1 MNKWLMGALMVL
13 TMGVVSSCKDYD
25 DDIDV
30 HTTSIEGLR
39 AQITA
44 LEAAKDN
51 AASDLAKANE
61 AIKTAQAAA
70 DKAQT
75 DVNLANKAIEAANE
89 RIEAAEAAVKSAKAA
104 ADAAQGSAD
113 AAQQTANDALA
124 QAQKALAEAQA
135 AKEDAQAKLDAAVAE
150 VKAYAAQVAASEAK
164 AAAAQAKQELLE
176 ELLAKEAALN
186 AAIADRVTTEEFNQ
200 VVAGLATQEAL
211 NAALADVNAQIA
223 ALKAQLDD
231 NGTSVDAQ
239 LAAIKAQLDEVF
251 NDAVRKGDLETAIAT
266 LNASIAGVTGNLDA
280 VQTELKALLDTKAD
294 ATTVSAEFAQL
305 KETIQGLDQV
315 YVNKA
320 VVEALE
326 GRVSNLEAAVA
337 TLDQYYL
344 KSEVD
349 ALLAALA
356 STADVDAQISAVNA
370 AIAALNAKIDAA
382 QTSADAAAQ
391 YAELKSLLDGLRA
404 DLTALQAAAASEE
417 NLTQVKADIAALQS
431 AAATYATKADVTA
444 LEDALRASIA
454 ALEDNVNNKISTEIT
469 TLTEIVGTNSEKI
482 AQIEETIAAISGI
495 QTSLGGFGTRLDTAE
510 DNITSL
516 GGRIGTVEGELSGL
530 SAALAEIVAALND
543 LEDIDV
549 TTEPASGRLN
559 ASAASSLADVLKSM
573 MSQISTLNAAVAQ
586 MQSETSLYSLG
597 DAITSI
603 VYRPTGIDAYLYGF
617 PTIKATLLEP
627 QKAITWEFKNGVFT
641 TKDGADV
648 NKQFDIVAYYW
659 LNPTHADITKYNFG
673 FDEVAAKNQITRG
686 KTDEKQAGIT
696 ANVLG
701 VKDGILSVALKVK
714 EAGNVNDAITRD
726 ENENASGLITGSAS
740 KYAAHAW
747 ITTVALQAVLPA
759 ENTADNDT
767 ITSDYAILVPDYIK
781 DLILARNDYT
791 DGAPHEQG
799 NLKNH
804 LPTDYTALTDENAL
818 GDYSYRLAYNKT
830 DVVDLTKIDIHYDN
844 GTADAGVMD
853 HKTAID
859 RGFKFKYTILTDKD
873 YFTLDESKETIG
885 VAKNENTSVGKVANV
900 LVELQADDLTV
911 AYGFVSI
918 VITSPEVTVNIDLAD
933 LELKCNSDQT
943 TWKSAANTVATG
955 AKWADVKKAI
965 EAAIGVT
972 GALEYYEWNDEAI
985 DAKDATANPNITKWK
1000 NAKTKDTDTKGII
1013 SKDATDF
1020 KWTFTEAEVYAV
1032 FYDKANKPAP
1042 KAYKAQLHL
1051 NPIAGHPEYANVVVN
1066 VTIKNEIY
1074 PTGAFAYTQRIQQ
1087 YWFAKE
1093 SAEVAQSAEERH
1105 EIHGNV
1111 EVVAQ
1116 TDANDE
1122 FVFNIASSFF
1132 NSKPETYTTGNEI
1145 LIYDR
1150 KGSNYNEL
1158 ATVYFD
1164 ATKYYVYDAP
1174 DEGLAWDKLDAP
1186 ETSFAYGASGEKYL
1200 LYIDDLDAKVLKAVK
1215 GGKLIDADAQPVV
1228 ELSETYN
1235 NIATYQ
1241 GWTYFD
1247 GTNKDDYANA
1257 YDLLNKNDHNQL
1269 AAGETFTTH
1278 MVLDMRDYCFPIDFT
1293 ENDAFKFDIRYLRPI
1308 SADTQEPQT
1317 ITDATDGDTH
1327 ISLASLARFED
1338 WRGYKFSAYSRTNYL
1353 NYYGIRAVKPNLEKA
1368 ETNINGGWLNLKYFK
1383 GLEFIDDTKEGTGY
1397 YTGSSDFI
1405 SQLGYVTYRNNGLS
1419 VGEFQIKLPITL
1431 LYHWGETA
1439 EQEMIIT
1446 IKHTDGQDI
1455 TAREK

>member
-30 HTTSIEGLR
+30 HTTSIESLR
-39 AQITA
+39 AQVSA

-61 AIKTAQAAA
+61 AIRTAQAAA
-70 DKAQT
+70 DKAQA
-75 DVNLANKAIEAANE
+75 DVLTANKAIEAANE
-89 RIEAAEAAVKSAKAA
+89 RIDAAEAAVKAAKAA
-104 ADAAQGSAD
+104 AEAAQGSAD
-113 AAQQTANDALA
+113 AAQETANAALT
-124 QAQKALAEAQA
+124 QANAALAEAQA
-135 AKEDAQAKLDAAVAE
+135 AKAEAQSKLDAAVAE
-150 VKAYAAQVAASEAK
+150 VKAYAAQVAANEAA
-164 AAAAQAKQELLE
+164 AAAAQAKEELLN

-211 NAALADVNAQIA
+211 NAALADVNDQIA
-223 ALKAQLDD
+223 ALKTQLDD
-231 NGTSVDAQ
+231 NSASVDAQ

-280 VQTELKALLDTKAD
+280 VQAELKALIDTKAN
-294 ATTVSAEFAQL
+294 AETVSAEFAQL
-305 KETIQGLDQV
+305 KETIQALNQV
-315 YVNKA
+315 YVNKE

-356 STADVDAQISAVNA
+356 STADVNAQISAVNT
-370 AIAALNAKIDAA
+370 AIEALNAKIAAA
-382 QTSADAAAQ
+382 QTSEAAAAQ
-391 YAELKSLLDGLRA
+391 YAELKGLLDGLRA

-417 NLTQVKADIAALQS
+417 NLTQVKADIQALQE
-431 AAATYATKADVTA
+431 AAAGYATKAEVTA
-444 LEDALRASIA
+444 LEDALRSTIA
-454 ALEDNVNNKISTEIT
+454 ALETKVNEKISGEIA
-469 TLTEIVGTNSEKI
+469 TLTATVGTNSEKI
-482 AQIEETIAAISGI
+482 AAIEETIAAISGI
-495 QTSLGGFGTRLDTAE
+495 QTTLGGYGTRLDNAE
-510 DNITSL
+510 GKIDGLRTDVDN
-516 GGRIGTVEGELSGL
+516 VKGELGALSG
-530 SAALAEIVAALND
+530 ALQEIVDELNK
-543 LEDIDV
+543 LQTIEV
-549 TTEPASGRLN
+549 PTEEPASGRLN

-573 MSQISTLNAAVAQ
+573 MSQISTLNAAVAE
-586 MQSETSLYSLG
+586 MQKSTSLYSLG

-603 VYRPTGIDAYLYGF
+603 VYRPNGVDAYLYGF

-659 LNPTHADITKYNFG
+659 LNPTHADISKYQFG

-686 KTDEKQAGIT
+686 KTDDKLAEIS

-714 EAGNVNDAITRD
+714 NAGNVNDAITRND
-726 ENENASGLITGSAS
+726 KEQASTLVGGGNL
-740 KYAAHAW
+740 AAHAW

-759 ENTADNDT
+759 EKTADNDT

-781 DLILARNDYT
+781 DLLLARTDYT
-791 DGAPHEQG
+791 DGVDHEQG

-804 LPTDYTALTDENAL
+804 LPTDYTKLTGENAV
-818 GDYSYRLAYNKT
+818 GDYSYRLAYNKE

-844 GTADAGVMD
+844 GTPDGGVMD

-859 RGFKFKYTILTDKD
+859 RGFKFKYTILTDTD
-873 YFTLDESKETIG
+873 YFTLDESKETIA
-885 VAKNENTSVGKVANV
+885 VAKKENTSVGKVANV

-911 AYGFVSI
+911 AYGFISI

-933 LELKCNSDQT
+933 LELKCNSDKT
-943 TWKSAANTVATG
+943 TWKTDANTVATG

-965 EAAIGVT
+965 EDAIGVP
-972 GALEYYEWNDEAI
+972 GALAYYQWNDEAI
-985 DAKDATANPNITKWK
+985 DAKDATVNSNITKWK
-1000 NAKTKDTDTKGII
+1000 NAKTKDNDTKGII

-1020 KWTFTEAEVYAV
+1020 KWTFTEKEVYEI

-1116 TDANDE
+1116 TGANDE

-1132 NSKPETYTTGNEI
+1132 NNKPETYTTGDEI

-1164 ATKYYVYDAP
+1164 ATKYYVYDVL
-1174 DEGLAWDKLDAP
+1174 DDGLEWDKLDAP
-1186 ETSFAYGASGEKYL
+1186 ETSFAEGASGEKYL

-1228 ELSETYN
+1228 VLSGTYN

-1247 GTNKDDYANA
+1247 GSNKDDYANA
-1257 YDLLNKNDHNQL
+1257 YDLLNKNDHNEL
-1269 AAGETFTTH
+1269 KAGQTFTSH
-1278 MVLDMRDYCFPIDFT
+1278 MVLDMREYCFPIDFT

-1353 NYYGIRAVKPNLEKA
+1353 NYYGVRAVKPNLEKA

-1383 GLEFIDDTKEGTGY
+1383 GLEFIDETTEGSGY
-1397 YTGSSDFI
+1397 YASGYDFI

-1431 LYHWGETA
+1431 LYDWGETA

-1446 IKHTDGQDI
+1446 IKHTDGQPI